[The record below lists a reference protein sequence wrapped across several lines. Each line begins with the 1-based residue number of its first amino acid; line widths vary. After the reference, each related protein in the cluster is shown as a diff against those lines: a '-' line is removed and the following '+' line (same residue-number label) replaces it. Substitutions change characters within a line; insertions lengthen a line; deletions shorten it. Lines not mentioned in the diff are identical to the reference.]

1 MNDALLVID
10 VQLASFPPFPPA
22 LHIDA
27 LLSTTCRLVERA
39 RGHDVPVLFVQ
50 HCGGSGDPDEPGTP
64 RHPIHPQ
71 ITPMDAEIVVR
82 KRSPDAFHDTELH
95 QELQKRRIERL
106 TICGIQ
112 TEYCV
117 DTTTRRAY
125 SLGYRV
131 RLVSDGH
138 STWDGEPFSASQ
150 KIAHHNQVLGGWFAE
165 LVEAQSVD
173 FS

>member
-10 VQLASFPPFPPA
+10 VQLASFPPFPSA
-22 LHIDA
+22 YQCDQ
-27 LLSTTCRLVERA
+27 LLSTVSQMVEKA
-39 RGHDVPVLFVQ
+39 RRRRVPVFFVQ
-50 HCGGSGDPDEPGTP
+50 HCDPDEPGTAG
-64 RHPIHPQ
+64 HPIHPILASAQ
-71 ITPMDAEIVVR
+71 DELVVQ
-82 KRSPDAFHDTELH
+82 KQTPDAFQNTELH
-95 QELQKRRIERL
+95 DELQKRKIERL

-125 SLGYRV
+125 GLGYRV
-131 RLVSDGH
+131 RLVADGH

-150 KIAHHNQVLGGWFAE
+150 KIDHHNEVLGGWFAE
-165 LVEAQSVD
+165 AVKAEAVE